1 MNKHVKVFSG
11 SSIIAN
17 RLGQLLNQIEV
28 PFLIKDNKEAGRVAG
43 FGTLGDSVDI
53 FIYESDVKK
62 AEETIH
68 NFKVE
73 INEEE

>member
-11 SSIIAN
+11 SSITAN

-43 FGTLGDSVDI
+43 FATLGDSVDI